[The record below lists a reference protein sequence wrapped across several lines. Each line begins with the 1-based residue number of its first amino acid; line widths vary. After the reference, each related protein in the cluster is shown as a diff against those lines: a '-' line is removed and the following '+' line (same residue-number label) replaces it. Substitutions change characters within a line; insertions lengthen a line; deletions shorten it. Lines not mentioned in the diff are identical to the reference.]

1 MGEILEI
8 KCRNCSAKKTL
19 FVGGGM
25 NFSITKIYH
34 CPICDF
40 IIDKT
45 FKDETN
51 PFSLNYNKNSKV
63 NFEDVLN
70 AKQIC
75 PKCKIEK
82 KNNFLCEIHES
93 EIETLR
99 CSKCKEKKQ
108 KISLVGHWD

>member
-1 MGEILEI
+1 
-8 KCRNCSAKKTL
+8 
-19 FVGGGM
+19 M

-34 CPICDF
+34 CQTCDV

-45 FKDETN
+45 FYDETN
-51 PFSLNYNKNSKV
+51 PFSLNYNENSKV
-63 NFEDVLN
+63 KFEDVLN

-82 KNNFLCEIHES
+82 KNNFLYEINES
-93 EIETLR
+93 KIETLR
-99 CSKCKEKKQ
+99 CSKCKKQKQ

>member
-8 KCRNCSAKKTL
+8 KCHNCSAKNTL

-34 CPICDF
+34 CQTCDV

-45 FKDETN
+45 FYGETN
-51 PFSLNYNKNSKV
+51 PFSLNYNENLKV
-63 NFEDVLN
+63 KFEDVLN

-82 KNNFLCEIHES
+82 
-93 EIETLR
+93 LR
-99 CSKCKEKKQ
+99 CGKCKEKKQ
-108 KISLVGHWD
+108 NNISPIPPTHQ